1 MRLVWVPILTLTVGW
16 ANPWSVTRGIEE
28 PAQMVEVVLSQ
39 APVGTPV
46 NDAQQFMER
55 EGFSC
60 SRSTN
65 QPFGDRENLNYIYCD
80 RSEGF
85 LVLRRWQVAIVH
97 QDGRVV
103 EVLASTGLVGL

>member
-1 MRLVWVPILTLTVGW
+1 MRLVWVPILTLAVGC

-28 PAQMVEVVLSQ
+28 PERMVEVILRH
-39 APVGTPV
+39 APVGTPID
-46 NDAQQFMER
+46 DAQQFMEQ
-55 EGFSC
+55 EGFRC

-97 QDGRVV
+97 HDDRVV
-103 EVLASTGLVGL
+103 EVLAGTGLIGL